1 MKFYLVSDD
10 ETAASL
16 IRTAILDRGLEF
28 PAGNQCRLA
37 GVPGLIRTLGQ
48 ALAAEARQGG
58 GTGTESQT
66 TILLVMPEDAERGL
80 DAIGLIHNELHCRLL
95 LIGGISD
102 SRLVLRAMRQG
113 ATEYLDQSE
122 LASELNHALDRIDQR
137 RARAWTVGVWS
148 ACGGAGS
155 SIVAANLACELAKK
169 PGSCGLVDLKVEG
182 GDLATLLNLKVTHT
196 LADASRN
203 VDGLDTTVLRTCLVS
218 HGSGVQLLSAS
229 ADYPSFAPVDTRGVQ
244 RALSLLGRQVDYL
257 VLDLDRCLSHVA
269 FTMAQSADIL
279 LCVMRP
285 DFVSLRRTKLMLDW
299 LGESGLDRGRVR
311 LVVNRTGLSGEV
323 SVAQATE
330 ALQMNSAVDLPDE
343 AKAMLRAVNNG
354 EPLQL
359 TAPSAKFCRR
369 LTELAREL
377 REAAARRQS

>member
-1 MKFYLVSDD
+1 
-10 ETAASL
+10 
-16 IRTAILDRGLEF
+16 
-28 PAGNQCRLA
+28 
-37 GVPGLIRTLGQ
+37 
-48 ALAAEARQGG
+48 
-58 GTGTESQT
+58 
-66 TILLVMPEDAERGL
+66 
-80 DAIGLIHNELHCRLL
+80 
-95 LIGGISD
+95 
-102 SRLVLRAMRQG
+102 
-113 ATEYLDQSE
+113 
-122 LASELNHALDRIDQR
+122 
-137 RARAWTVGVWS
+137 
-148 ACGGAGS
+148 
-155 SIVAANLACELAKK
+155 
-169 PGSCGLVDLKVEG
+169 
-182 GDLATLLNLKVTHT
+182 
-196 LADASRN
+196 
-203 VDGLDTTVLRTCLVS
+203 
-218 HGSGVQLLSAS
+218 
-229 ADYPSFAPVDTRGVQ
+229 
-244 RALSLLGRQVDYL
+244 VDYL

-330 ALQMNSAVDLPDE
+330 ALQMKSAVDLPDE

>member
-16 IRTAILDRGLEF
+16 IRSAILDRGLEF

-37 GVPGLIRTLGQ
+37 GVPGLIRTLSQ
-48 ALAAEARQGG
+48 TAATESRQGAG
-58 GTGTESQT
+58 AEQQS
-66 TILLVMPEDAERGL
+66 TILLVMPEDVERGL
-80 DAIGLIHNELHCRLL
+80 EAVGLIHSELPCRLL
-95 LIGGISD
+95 LIGGIED
-102 SRLVLRAMRQG
+102 SRVVLRAMRQG

-122 LASELNHALDRIDQR
+122 LSSELNNALDRIDQR
-137 RARAWTVGVWS
+137 KTRAWTIGVWS
-148 ACGGAGS
+148 ACGGAGCS
-155 SIVAANLACELAKK
+155 VVAANLACELAKK

-203 VDGLDTTVLRTCLVS
+203 VDGLDATVLRTCLVS
-218 HGSGVQLLSAS
+218 HGSGVQLLSACTE
-229 ADYPSFAPVDTRGVQ
+229 YPSFAPVDPRGVQ

-257 VLDLDRCLSHVA
+257 VLDLDRGLNPAA
-269 FTMAQSADIL
+269 FTMAQSCDVL

-299 LGESGLDRGRVR
+299 QADAGLDRGRIR
-311 LVVNRTGLSGEV
+311 LVVNRTGWSGEV
-323 SVAQATE
+323 SVAQIYE
-330 ALQMNSAVDLPDE
+330 ALQMKSAVDLPDE
-343 AKAMLRAVNNG
+343 TKAMLRAVNSG

-359 TAPSAKFCRR
+359 TAPSAKFSRR
-369 LTELAREL
+369 VAELAKEL
-377 REAAARRQS
+377 KEAAGRRQA

>member
-10 ETAASL
+10 ETAAAL

-58 GTGTESQT
+58 ATGTESQT

-80 DAIGLIHNELHCRLL
+80 DAVGLIHNELHCRLL

-102 SRLVLRAMRQG
+102 SRQVLRAMRQG

-169 PGSCGLVDLKVEG
+169 PGSCGRAALVLEPGAGSIPD
-182 GDLATLLNLKVTHT
+182 
-196 LADASRN
+196 DARQC
-203 VDGLDTTVLRTCLVS
+203 R
-218 HGSGVQLLSAS
+218 
-229 ADYPSFAPVDTRGVQ
+229 
-244 RALSLLGRQVDYL
+244 RALGRG
-257 VLDLDRCLSHVA
+257 C
-269 FTMAQSADIL
+269 
-279 LCVMRP
+279 P
-285 DFVSLRRTKLMLDW
+285 DS
-299 LGESGLDRGRVR
+299 RVR
-311 LVVNRTGLSGEV
+311 Y
-323 SVAQATE
+323 
-330 ALQMNSAVDLPDE
+330 
-343 AKAMLRAVNNG
+343 
-354 EPLQL
+354 
-359 TAPSAKFCRR
+359 
-369 LTELAREL
+369 
-377 REAAARRQS
+377 QSS

>member
-16 IRTAILDRGLEF
+16 IRAAILDRGLEF

-37 GVPGLIRTLGQ
+37 GVPGLIRTVGQ
-48 ALAAEARQGG
+48 SVAAEARQGTAAG
-58 GTGTESQT
+58 PESQT
-66 TILLVMPEDAERGL
+66 TILLVMPDDAERGL
-80 DAIGLIHNELHCRLL
+80 EAVGLIHAALPCRLL
-95 LIGGISD
+95 LVGGIAD

-113 ATEYLDQSE
+113 ATEYLDQSD

-137 RARAWTVGVWS
+137 KTRAWNVGVWS
-148 ACGGAGS
+148 ASGGAGS
-155 SIVAANLACELAKK
+155 SVVAANLACELAKK
-169 PGSCGLVDLKVEG
+169 PGSCGLADLKVEG

-203 VDGLDTTVLRTCLVS
+203 VDGLDMTVLRTCLVS

-229 ADYPSFAPVDTRGVQ
+229 AEYPSFDPVDTRGVQ
-244 RALSLLGRQVDYL
+244 RALSLLGRQADYL

-269 FTMAQSADIL
+269 FNVAQSADVL

-299 LGESGLDRGRVR
+299 LGESGLDRSRVR
-311 LVVNRTGLSGEV
+311 LVVNRTGTSGEL
-323 SVAQATE
+323 SVAQAAE
-330 ALQMNSAVDLPDE
+330 ALEMKSAVDLPDE
-343 AKAMLRAVNNG
+343 TKAMLRAVNSG

-359 TAPSAKFCRR
+359 TAPSAKFSRR
-369 LTELAREL
+369 IAELAKEL
-377 REAAARRQS
+377 RDAAARRQG

>member
-16 IRTAILDRGLEF
+16 IRAAILDRGLEF

-37 GVPGLIRTLGQ
+37 GVSGLIRTVGQ
-48 ALAAEARQGG
+48 SVAAEARQGTAG
-58 GTGTESQT
+58 SESQT
-66 TILLVMPEDAERGL
+66 TILLVMPDDAERGL
-80 DAIGLIHNELHCRLL
+80 EAVGQIHSALPCRLL
-95 LIGGISD
+95 LVGTIAD

-113 ATEYLDQSE
+113 ATEYLDQSD
-122 LASELNHALDRIDQR
+122 LAGELNHALDRIDQR
-137 RARAWTVGVWS
+137 KTRAWTIGVWS
-148 ACGGAGS
+148 ACGGAGCS
-155 SIVAANLACELAKK
+155 VASVNLACELAKK

-203 VDGLDTTVLRTCLVS
+203 VDGLDTTVLRTCLVA

-229 ADYPSFAPVDTRGVQ
+229 AEYPSFDPVDTRGVQ

-257 VLDLDRCLSHVA
+257 VLDLDRCLSHAA
-269 FTMAQSADIL
+269 FNVAQSADVL

-299 LGESGLDRGRVR
+299 LGESGLDRSRVR
-311 LVVNRTGLSGEV
+311 LVVNRTGSSGEL
-323 SVAQATE
+323 SVAQAAE
-330 ALQMNSAVDLPDE
+330 ALEMKSAVDLPDE
-343 AKAMLRAVNNG
+343 TKAMLRAVNSG

-359 TAPSAKFCRR
+359 TAPSVKFSRR
-369 LTELAREL
+369 LAELGKEL
-377 REAAARRQS
+377 RDAAARRQA